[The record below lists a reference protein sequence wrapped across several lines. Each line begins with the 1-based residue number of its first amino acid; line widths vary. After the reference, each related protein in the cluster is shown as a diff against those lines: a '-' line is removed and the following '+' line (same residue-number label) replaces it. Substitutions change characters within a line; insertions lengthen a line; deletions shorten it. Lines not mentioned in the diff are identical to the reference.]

1 MQLKLAAHRGP
12 DGADSADRW
21 PLADGEIP
29 GFRIGLISVSR
40 LLYVLALTGLGIESC
55 WEKEPKIIGGRRIT
69 ADASSEQHM
78 GVEGR
83 SSSSKRNSHLPI
95 IFLDFSDLARFIYS
109 CCLHETRRPS

>member
-55 WEKEPKIIGGRRIT
+55 WEKEPKIIGGRWRT
-69 ADASSEQHM
+69 LADD
-78 GVEGR
+78 G
-83 SSSSKRNSHLPI
+83 
-95 IFLDFSDLARFIYS
+95 
-109 CCLHETRRPS
+109 